1 MADKVE
7 KSKNNFL
14 SIHGMTI
21 FLIVGTLV
29 LSAVGVF
36 CLFSRLP
43 AEMGTRTVHP
53 PGKPTSPTP
62 PNDQTGIVGETI
74 LLEWTASE
82 YYRGDHKIITN
93 TWLKVST
100 QGPCN
105 SDGATANIFNGAI
118 GPSNSYQLSGSS
130 VKMSTTYYWA
140 VKNEDEDG
148 WGTYSNWKFS
158 TNALP
163 VASITSITPS
173 QAREGQEV
181 MFVGEGADNADND
194 EITAYRWASNVDG
207 ELSDKKS
214 FSSLELTTPLTPGI
228 HQITFEVM
236 DENELWSEI
245 TSQCKRNLEITVNTP
260 PSKPAA
266 LEVDG
271 DSTTD
276 DGELTT
282 HKLSPRIKWKASTDP
297 DPEDSI
303 KYYISISTQRTYER
317 SIADDVEISVPEYSV
332 PGVLSYGTLDSYTN
346 IMSNTYYIELYS
358 SDGFKDSET
367 VMNEFKVLNNP
378 PGEPTVEIDPGS
390 PLSDESFLCKIISN
404 SEDPDNDNI
413 QYTYKWYNNDKYQE
427 KLSGRG
433 PEYAQIP
440 KTETAHFETW
450 KVEVIP
456 NDGFIDGELTT
467 EEVTIENVPPIP
479 KISNPLK
486 TSPPKYLESTY
497 YTIEEITFDGSDSSD
512 PDNDNIV
519 DYKWTSN
526 ITGLIG
532 NGESLIKK
540 LDTPGEHL
548 ITLQVTDQH
557 GGVNNATTI
566 IWVEEPPKPILVP
579 EFVVDDEG
587 PFYVGDKVDSITIL
601 IHNRGTD
608 KALDLMIRVT
618 NNGLNEAQT
627 PFKKGVSIAQNTT
640 YFLEIENYKIDTD
653 LVKLE
658 VKIEGN
664 NSYGLQL
671 SEERNELN
679 YSRNAWSPTVNPAKE
694 KSVSGGR
701 SGWLTDNW
709 LWIALGLLVVFV
721 IIAAL
726 VLILVKYSGSDEEE
740 EYAAPSTPESSEI
753 KTADGYSIDQP
764 PGFRPGAYP
773 PPGPFPPAGPFS
785 GQGSYPGPGAF
796 GGAGQFPGPGMFP
809 GPSPMLLPPGMG
821 AGTYRGKHA
830 GAYAPPQR
838 LALPLG
844 PDGAES
850 PSPPGF
856 PPRPPFPMSPMGS
869 LPGIPGFQ
877 GGPPS
882 MLGSQ
887 FPTPFPSAPFGMPA
901 PVPPSHFSA
910 PDKTRV
916 AEIFSDPSTARGG
929 EGEIEIESAEP
940 TCDNCGGT
948 VQEGWLMCP
957 QCKKRLR

>member
-1 MADKVE
+1 MADKGAT
-7 KSKNNFL
+7 SKNNFL
-14 SIHGMTI
+14 NIHGMTI

-29 LSAVGVF
+29 LSAIGVF
-36 CLFSRLP
+36 CLFSHLP
-43 AEMGTRTVHP
+43 AEMGSRTVHP

-62 PNDQTGIVGETI
+62 PNDQTGIIGETI
-74 LLEWTASE
+74 ELNWDPSE
-82 YYRGDHKIITN
+82 NYRGDHKTITD

-118 GPSNSYQLSGSS
+118 GPSNSYRLSGSS

-158 TNALP
+158 TNSLP

-181 MFVGEGADNADND
+181 MFVGEGVDNADND
-194 EITAYRWASNVDG
+194 EITAYRWTSSVDE

-214 FSSLELTTPLTPGI
+214 FSSLELDTPLTPGI

-236 DENELWSEI
+236 DENDLWSEI

-260 PSKPAA
+260 PSKPSA

-282 HKLSPRIKWKASTDP
+282 HKLSPRIKWKASSDP

-317 SIADDVEISVPEYSV
+317 SVADDVEISVPEYSV

-346 IMSNTYYIELYS
+346 IMSNTYYIELYA
-358 SDGFKDSET
+358 SDGFKNSEK
-367 VMNEFKVLNNP
+367 VMSEFKVVNNP
-378 PGEPTVEIDPGS
+378 PGEPTIEIDPSS
-390 PLSDESFLCKIISN
+390 PQSDESFLCKIISN

-440 KTETAHFETW
+440 KTETEHFETW
-450 KVEVIP
+450 RVEVIP
-456 NDGFIDGELTT
+456 NDGFIDGEST
-467 EEVTIENVPPIP
+467 EEEIIIENVPPIP

-486 TSPPKYLESTY
+486 ITAPKYLESTY
-497 YTIEEITFDGSDSSD
+497 YTIEEIPFDASDSSD

-519 DYKWTSN
+519 DYRWTSN
-526 ITGLIG
+526 ISGLIG
-532 NGESLIKK
+532 NGESLKK
-540 LDTPGEHL
+540 ILDRPGEHL

-557 GGVNNATTI
+557 GAVNNATTI
-566 IWVEEPPKPILVP
+566 IWVEEPPKPILIP
-579 EFVVDDEG
+579 EFSVDDVG
-587 PFYVGDKVDSITIL
+587 PFYVGDKVDSISVV

-608 KALDLMIRVT
+608 KALDLIIRIT
-618 NNGLNEAQT
+618 NNGKNEAQL

-640 YFLEIENYKIDTD
+640 YFLPVDPYKIGTD

-658 VKIEGN
+658 VVIQGN
-664 NSYGLQL
+664 NSYGLPL
-671 SEERNELN
+671 SKERNELN
-679 YSRNAWSPTVNPAKE
+679 YSKNAWSPTVRPAKE
-694 KSVSGGR
+694 KSVSESRG
-701 SGWLTDNW
+701 GWLKDNW
-709 LWIALGLLVVFV
+709 FWIGLGLLVVFV

-726 VLILVKYSGSDEEE
+726 VFILVKYSGSDEEE
-740 EYAAPSTPESSEI
+740 EYSSTPDSPDR

-764 PGFRPGAYP
+764 PGSRPGAYP
-773 PPGPFPPAGPFS
+773 PQGPFPPAGPFP
-785 GQGSYPGPGAF
+785 GSFP
-796 GGAGQFPGPGMFP
+796 GAGQFPGGGPFLGAGMFP
-809 GPSPMLLPPGMG
+809 GQSQMLLPPGMG
-821 AGTYRGKHA
+821 AGTYRGRHA
-830 GAYAPPQR
+830 GAYVPPQR

-844 PDGAES
+844 PEGAES

-856 PPRPPFPMSPMGS
+856 PPRPPFPMSPGS

-882 MLGSQ
+882 MQGPQ
-887 FPTPFPSAPFGMPA
+887 FPSPFPSSPFGMQA
-901 PVPPSHFSA
+901 PMPPSHFGA
-910 PDKTRV
+910 PDRQRGTD
-916 AEIFSDPSTARGG
+916 IFSEPSSPRGN
-929 EGEIEIESAEP
+929 EGEIEVESAEP